1 MIRSSLARGWREKTL
16 IAVTVALGTT
26 IACAIGLVLADA
38 GDKVSQELRTYG
50 ANIMVRPRQAAALGD
65 LYGVGSSATLSVA
78 ELPKL
83 KTIFWAYNILDFAPF
98 LDTQAR
104 LDDEPART
112 VGVWF
117 DEHLSLPTG
126 EELNTGVA
134 ALRSWWEVSGEWPAE
149 NDALIGREL
158 ASARG
163 LSTGDTITV
172 SGADVS
178 QTLRIAGVVDTAG
191 EFDDAVLIPIELA
204 GAVSEQPGA
213 ANWVEVSALTTPD
226 NDLARRAAANPDGL
240 SAKDWETWYCTAYV
254 SSIAYQIEEAIPQ
267 VSARALRQV
276 AESEGIVLNRTQ
288 SLLLLVAGLCLIGT
302 ALSIANMVVKS
313 VLERS
318 REIGLLKAIGAT
330 DRAVLALVLAETL
343 LVGAIGAVLGIAM
356 GYGVA
361 QIISLR
367 VFGSGSA
374 ASPRVFALV
383 LVAVGLV
390 VLIGSWPAIRMLR
403 KLRPAEVLHNG

>member
-1 MIRSSLARGWREKTL
+1 MIRSSLARGWREKLL

-26 IACAIGLVLADA
+26 IATAIGLVLADA

-65 LYGVGSSATLSVA
+65 LYGVDSSATLPVA
-78 ELPKL
+78 ELPKI

-98 LDTQAR
+98 LDTQTS
-104 LDDEPART
+104 LNDTPTRT

-117 DEHLSLPTG
+117 NERLSLPTG

-134 ALRSWWEVSGEWPAE
+134 ALRSWWEVNGEWPTGSG
-149 NDALIGREL
+149 ALIGRDL
-158 ASARG
+158 ANTRG
-163 LSTGDTITV
+163 LSGGDTITI
-172 SGADVS
+172 SGADTS

-191 EFDDAVLIPIELA
+191 EFDDAIIVPLDLA
-204 GAVSEQPGA
+204 AAASGQPGA

-318 REIGLLKAIGAT
+318 PEIGLLKAIGAT
-330 DRAVLALVLAETL
+330 DRAVLALVLVETL
-343 LVGAIGAVLGIAM
+343 LVGAMGAVLGIAT

-361 QIISLR
+361 QLISLQ
-367 VFGSGSA
+367 VFGTPSA

-403 KLRPAEVLHNG
+403 KLRPAEVLHG